1 MPNFAELIAELCR
14 TNCRTLYGRTTR
26 DLLSNFA
33 ELIAELCTV
42 RFGTV
47 RPNFDPY
54 SSAERRT
61 SKIRVRP
68 ITMWSTSSRQQSTPI
83 QDMKKIKAVVK
94 TAIDQAKAH
103 LLVAPRT
110 VDNAQCI
117 VNSRL
122 NGRVAHKVQ

>member
-1 MPNFAELIAELCR
+1 MVNRDDVEYIKS
-14 TNCRTLYGRTTR
+14 TTEH
-26 DLLSNFA
+26 SH
-33 ELIAELCTV
+33 
-42 RFGTV
+42 
-47 RPNFDPY
+47 
-54 SSAERRT
+54 
-61 SKIRVRP
+61 
-68 ITMWSTSSRQQSTPI
+68 TSSI
-83 QDMKKIKAVVK
+83 ADMKKIKAVVE